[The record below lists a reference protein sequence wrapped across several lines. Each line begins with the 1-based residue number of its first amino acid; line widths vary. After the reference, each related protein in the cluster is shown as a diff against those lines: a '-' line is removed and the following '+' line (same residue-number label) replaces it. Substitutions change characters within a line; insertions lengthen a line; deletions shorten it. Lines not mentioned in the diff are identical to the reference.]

1 MAPRAKR
8 VGPGAPRQTVTRNR
22 RTVWEMSTAPFPD
35 VHFATFSDKTR
46 GAMYLGRMSSGT
58 ILDPFSGTGT
68 AGLVADRLGRNAI
81 FIELNESYCEMA
93 RRRIQNDAPLLVDV
107 TMSV

>member
-1 MAPRAKR
+1 
-8 VGPGAPRQTVTRNR
+8 
-22 RTVWEMSTAPFPD
+22 
-35 VHFATFSDKTR
+35 
-46 GAMYLGRMSSGT
+46 
-58 ILDPFSGTGT
+58 
-68 AGLVADRLGRNAI
+68 VADRLGRNAI

>member
-1 MAPRAKR
+1 MRPDRQSRATGER
-8 VGPGAPRQTVTRNR
+8 LGDIDCTV
-22 RTVWEMSTAPFPD
+22 SD
-35 VHFATFSDKTR
+35 VHFATFPTKLVEPCILA
-46 GAMYLGRMSSGT
+46 GCPPGGT
-58 ILDPFSGTGT
+58 ILDPFCGTGT

-81 FIELNESYCEMA
+81 LIELNESYCEMA

>member
-1 MAPRAKR
+1 
-8 VGPGAPRQTVTRNR
+8 
-22 RTVWEMSTAPFPD
+22 MSTAPFPD
-35 VHFATFSDKTR
+35 VNFATFSDKTR
-46 GAMYLGRMSSGT
+46 GAMYLGPMSSGT

-93 RRRIQNDAPLLVDV
+93 SAYSERCAAPSRRDNVGVTNDDDGCV
-107 TMSV
+107 